1 MCAPPDLPVVSLPHA
16 KARQK
21 MDQPEQMST
30 SGETQSL
37 GDVGGCP
44 VYTKAMLPRK
54 SLMMV
59 ESGAAKPLA
68 QVVVAQAW
76 WDAAYNAAI
85 GQRHTTNERAT
96 PLVRSESRR
105 YRRPLR

>member
-37 GDVGGCP
+37 GDVLCVELGFHFGGCY
-44 VYTKAMLPRK
+44 VEGAIINLGDWLRSLGLGQCEARYAIDLGVLPGII
-54 SLMMV
+54 
-59 ESGAAKPLA
+59 EA
-68 QVVVAQAW
+68 
-76 WDAAYNAAI
+76 
-85 GQRHTTNERAT
+85 TRA
-96 PLVRSESRR
+96 
-105 YRRPLR
+105 

>member
-1 MCAPPDLPVVSLPHA
+1 VGCNYFKSAYLWAMRA
-16 KARQK
+16 KR
-21 MDQPEQMST
+21 
-30 SGETQSL
+30 QSL
-37 GDVGGCP
+37 IYAICAIVLVSCSWAYASAKIADDGG
-44 VYTKAMLPRK
+44 
-54 SLMMV
+54 S
-59 ESGAAKPLA
+59 SAAKPLG

-85 GQRHTTNERAT
+85 GQRHTTNERAA